1 MSALDSTPL
10 LVGTTAAVVLVLL
23 GPIIQ
28 FVLHRRGRTRFAADL
43 RGLRWPIRWFAVAL
57 VARSAAIVADEQ
69 WATPLSKALLIATV
83 AWVIVRA
90 LVVVQG
96 VVFRRLHIDAA
107 DNLRARSRR
116 TQVEL
121 VRRIVSVIVV
131 VGALAVTLLTLTPL
145 GRAGTTIVTYAG
157 VIGILAGVAL
167 RSPIENLAAGVIVAF
182 TEPIRIDDVVVVEGE
197 WGRIESIG
205 LVNVSVRVWDDR
217 RLVLP
222 TSRFVDEPFE
232 NWTRSSSAL
241 TGTVTAWLD
250 HSVDL
255 DALRREVDAF
265 LAGTRLW
272 DGRSSTI
279 QVVELGE
286 RAVQVRILVTAA
298 DAPALWDL
306 RCELREALLPHLAGR
321 DDELPVVR
329 LREHERPADRTPVL
343 ADAGRDGSR

>member
-1 MSALDSTPL
+1 MSALDATPL
-10 LVGTTAAVVLVLL
+10 LVGSTAAVVLVLL

-28 FVLHRRGRTRFAADL
+28 FVLHRRGRTSFAADL
-43 RGLRWPIRWFAVAL
+43 RCLRWPIRWLASAI
-57 VARSAAIVADEQ
+57 VARSAGLVVDEQ
-69 WATPLSKALLIATV
+69 WATSLSKALLIITV
-83 AWVIVRA
+83 AWAIVRG
-90 LVVVQG
+90 LVVAQG
-96 VVFRRLHIDAA
+96 VVFRRLHIDEA

-116 TQVEL
+116 TQLEL
-121 VRRIVSVIVV
+121 IRRIVSVVVV
-131 VGALAVTLLTLTPL
+131 VGALAVSLLTLTPL

-157 VIGILAGVAL
+157 VIGILAGFAL

-241 TGTVTAWLD
+241 TGAVTAWLD

-255 DALRREVDAF
+255 DALRREVDTF
-265 LAGTRLW
+265 LAGTPLW
-272 DGRSSTI
+272 DGRSSNI

-286 RAVQVRILVTAA
+286 RSIQVRIVVTAA

-306 RCELREALLPHLAGR
+306 RCDLRAALLPHLAGR
-321 DDELPVVR
+321 DDELPALRVR
-329 LREHERPADRTPVL
+329 EPARVS
-343 ADAGRDGSR
+343 GVG